1 MAQKRMFAQ
10 AVVLSDDFLDMPA
23 STRCLYFSLGMVA
36 DDDGFVNNPRSIM
49 RQCGG
54 TNDDMQILL
63 SKKYVHLF
71 QSGVI
76 VILHW
81 KANNYLRKDRYVPS
95 KCAERSLVFETENSI
110 YSLTDGRPIGLPT
123 GIPTGLPT
131 GIRSKEK
138 DSEEKSRVEF
148 EGEADRPPKRKRFT
162 PPTLDEVKA
171 YCTERRNSVD
181 PERFVDFYTANGW
194 TQGRGKP
201 IKDWRACVRTWEKSE
216 RAEQDKEGT
225 SAYEREL

>member
-138 DSEEKSRVEF
+138 NSEEKSRVEF
-148 EGEADRPPKRKRFT
+148 EGEADKPPKRKRFT

-181 PERFVDFYTANGW
+181 PERFVDFYTTNGW

-216 RAEQDKEGT
+216 RAEQEKEGT